1 LCSDAGIKGIGLIPA
16 HTPQMTALES
26 SLIGAGCPIVK
37 AAGMATTPIIY
48 SQALMLL
55 GGAVV
60 AAPIFKRLR
69 LGTILGYLC
78 AGVLIGP
85 VAQSITDGE
94 QILHVSEL
102 GVVFLLFI
110 IGLELK
116 PSRLWQMRR
125 DIFGLGTA
133 QVVLTGIV
141 LSSMIYALGLLGQGG
156 SIIAGFGLALSST
169 AFAMQILDEGNDR
182 NTRYG
187 QRSFSILLL
196 QDLAIVPLLALI
208 PLMAAQAPEDT
219 TPPLE
224 DFAIA
229 TTAIVVLFAAGRY
242 LVNPLFQIIGRTGA
256 RDVMIAA
263 ALLVVMGAATMMQL
277 AGLSMAMGAF
287 LAGVLL
293 AESSYRHELEADIEP
308 FRGILQA
315 LFFMAVGLSLEL
327 GVIVERYQL
336 IIIAVPLLMALKS
349 LVLYWLCR
357 LTGSHHNDAVRISL
371 LLPQGGE
378 FGFVLFTAAATAGV
392 FSDGDA
398 SLLVAIVTLSMAL
411 TPLASML
418 AAKLMHEQDEMDE
431 EIEEDFDGANAD
443 VLMIGFSRFGQ
454 IAAQILLA
462 GGRDVTIIDHSAA
475 RVRQA
480 ATFGFRIYF
489 GDGNRLDV
497 LRAAGIERA
506 KIVAVC
512 TQKKETTDHII
523 DLVQSEYPNARIYA
537 RSYDRLHTLELRAK
551 GVDYELR
558 ETFES
563 GLLFGRKTLEALGVG
578 DDEAIA
584 IMDDIRKRDEAR
596 LVLQEAEGITAGRDM
611 LHSRPVRPEP
621 LVKPKREVDHSQET
635 GERILPGLPADER
648 ESA

>member
-1 LCSDAGIKGIGLIPA
+1 
-16 HTPQMTALES
+16 ME
-26 SLIGAGCPIVK
+26 
-37 AAGMATTPIIY
+37 TTTIIY

-55 GGAVV
+55 AGAVI
-60 AAPIFKRLR
+60 AAPLFKRLG
-69 LGTILGYLC
+69 LGTILGYLA
-78 AGVLIGP
+78 AGILIGP
-85 VAQSITDGE
+85 VAQQITEGE
-94 QILHVSEL
+94 EILHVSEL

-133 QVVLTGIV
+133 QVVITGLV
-141 LSSMIYALGLLGQGG
+141 LSFLIAFSGLLEGAG
-156 SIIAGFGLALSST
+156 SIVAGFGLALSST
-169 AFAMQILDEGNDR
+169 AFAMQILEENNDT

-187 QRSFSILLL
+187 QRAFSILLL
-196 QDLAIVPLLALI
+196 QDLAIVPLLAII

-219 TPPLE
+219 TTPLE

-229 TTAIVVLFAAGRY
+229 IAAVAALFAAGRY
-242 LVNPLFQIIGRTGA
+242 LLNPLFQVIARTGA

-327 GVIVERYQL
+327 QVVAENL
-336 IIIAVPLLMALKS
+336 LSIIIAVPVLMLVKS
-349 LVLYWLCR
+349 LVLYGLCR
-357 LTGSHHNDAVRISL
+357 ATGSRHNDAVRIGL

-378 FGFVLFTAAATAGV
+378 FGFVLFTAAAAAGV
-392 FSDGDA
+392 FSQA
-398 SLLVAIVTLSMAL
+398 TSSLLVAIVTLSMAL
-411 TPLASML
+411 TPVAAML
-418 AAKLMHEQDEMDE
+418 SRRLMHKQDELAE
-431 EIEEDFDGANAD
+431 EIEEDFEGAGAGAD
-443 VLMIGFSRFGQ
+443 VLMIGFSRFAQ
-454 IAAQILLA
+454 IASQILLA

-489 GDGNRLDV
+489 GDGTRLDV
-497 LRAAGIERA
+497 LRAAGIEKA

-512 TQKKETTDHII
+512 TQKKEVTDKII
-523 DLVQSEYPNARIYA
+523 DLVHAEYPNARIFA
-537 RSYDRLHTLELRAK
+537 RSYDRLHTLELRAR

-563 GLLFGRKTLEALGVG
+563 GLLFGRKTLEALGVNG
-578 DDEAIA
+578 DEAIG
-584 IMDDIRKRDEAR
+584 IMDDIRRRDEAR

-621 LVKPKREVDHSQET
+621 LVKPKREVTQPDDA
-635 GERILPGLPADER
+635 LADFADETL
-648 ESA
+648 EKAE

>member
-1 LCSDAGIKGIGLIPA
+1 M
-16 HTPQMTALES
+16 Q
-26 SLIGAGCPIVK
+26 
-37 AAGMATTPIIY
+37 TPILY
-48 SQALMLL
+48 TQALMLL

-60 AAPIFKRLR
+60 AAPLFKRLG
-69 LGTILGYLC
+69 LGTILGYLA
-78 AGVLIGP
+78 AGIVIGP
-85 VAQSITDGE
+85 VAQSITEGE

-133 QVVLTGIV
+133 QVVATGLV
-141 LSSMIYALGLLGQGG
+141 LSFLIEFFDLLPWTG
-156 SIIAGFGLALSST
+156 SVIAGFGLALSST
-169 AFAMQILDEGNDR
+169 AFAMQILEENNDT

-187 QRSFSILLL
+187 QRAFSILLL

-208 PLMAAQAPEDT
+208 PLMATRAPEATT
-219 TPPLE
+219 TPFE
-224 DFAIA
+224 DFALAIA
-229 TTAIVVLFAAGRY
+229 AIAALYAAGRY
-242 LVNPLFQIIGRTGA
+242 LLNPLFQVIARTGA

-315 LFFMAVGLSLEL
+315 LFFMAVGLSLQL
-327 GVIVERYQL
+327 GVVAENYLL
-336 IIIAVPLLMALKS
+336 ILIAVPLLMAVKS
-349 LVLYWLCR
+349 LVLYGLCR
-357 LTGSHHNDAVRISL
+357 ATGSHHNDAVRIGL

-378 FGFVLFTAAATAGV
+378 FGFVLFTAAAVAGV
-392 FSDGDA
+392 FTQGVA

-411 TPLASML
+411 TPV
-418 AAKLMHEQDEMDE
+418 AALISRRLLREQDDMED
-431 EIEEDFDGANAD
+431 EIEEDFEGAGAD

-489 GDGNRLDV
+489 GDGTRLDV
-497 LRAAGIERA
+497 LRAAGIEKA

-512 TQKKETTDHII
+512 TQKKEITDRII
-523 DLVQSEYPNARIYA
+523 NLVQAEYPNARIFA
-537 RSYDRLHTLELRAK
+537 RSYDRLHTLELRAQ
-551 GVDYELR
+551 GVEYELR

-563 GLLFGRKTLEALGVG
+563 GLLFGRKTIEALGVNG
-578 DDEAIA
+578 EEAIA
-584 IMDDIRKRDEAR
+584 IMDDIRRRDEAR
-596 LVLQEAEGITAGRDM
+596 LVLQEAEGITAGRHM
-611 LHSRPVRPEP
+611 LHSEPVRPEP
-621 LVKPKREVDHSQET
+621 LVKPKRDVNHTAET
-635 GERILPGLPADER
+635 EERILPQLPTGDNERAGETLARAD
-648 ESA
+648 

>member
-1 LCSDAGIKGIGLIPA
+1 M
-16 HTPQMTALES
+16 Q
-26 SLIGAGCPIVK
+26 
-37 AAGMATTPIIY
+37 TTPFLY
-48 SQALMLL
+48 TQALMLL
-55 GGAVV
+55 GGAVL
-60 AAPIFKRLR
+60 AAPLFKRLG
-69 LGTILGYLC
+69 LGTILGYLA
-78 AGVLIGP
+78 AGILIGP
-85 VAQSITDGE
+85 VAQRITEGE
-94 QILHVSEL
+94 EILHVSEL

-133 QVVLTGIV
+133 QVVLTGLV
-141 LSSMIYALGLLGQGG
+141 LSLLISFAGLLEWRG
-156 SIIAGFGLALSST
+156 SVIAGFGLALSST
-169 AFAMQILDEGNDR
+169 AFAMQILDEGNDT

-187 QRSFSILLL
+187 QRAFSILLL
-196 QDLAIVPLLALI
+196 QDMAIVPLLAVI
-208 PLMAAQAPEDT
+208 PLMAAQAPEDAT
-219 TPPLE
+219 TPLQ

-229 TTAIVVLFAAGRY
+229 VSAVAILFAAGRY
-242 LVNPLFQIIGRTGA
+242 LLNPLFQVIARTGA

-263 ALLVVMGAATMMQL
+263 ALLVVMGAATLMQL

-293 AESSYRHELEADIEP
+293 AESSYRHELEADVEP

-315 LFFMAVGLSLEL
+315 LFFMAVGLSLQL
-327 GVIVERYQL
+327 NVIVENYLL
-336 IIIAVPLLMALKS
+336 IIVAVPLLMLVKS
-349 LVLYWLCR
+349 AVLYWLCR
-357 LTGSHHNDAVRISL
+357 ITGSRHNDALRIGL

-378 FGFVLFTAAATAGV
+378 FGFVLFTAAAAAGV
-392 FSDGDA
+392 FSHGIS

-411 TPLASML
+411 TPVAAML
-418 AAKLMHEQDEMDE
+418 SKRLMHEQDEMADE
-431 EIEEDFDGANAD
+431 MDEDFEGAGAD
-443 VLMIGFSRFGQ
+443 VLMIGFSRFAQ

-489 GDGNRLDV
+489 GDGTRLDV

-506 KIVAVC
+506 KLVAIC
-512 TQKKETTDHII
+512 TQKKETTDRII
-523 DLVQSEYPNARIYA
+523 GLVQAEYPNARIFA
-537 RSYDRLHTLELRAK
+537 RSYDRLHTLELRAR

-578 DDEAIA
+578 NDEAIS
-584 IMDDIRKRDEAR
+584 IMDDIRRRDEAR

-621 LVKPKREVDHSQET
+621 LVKPKREVNHSADTE
-635 GERILPGLPADER
+635 ERILPTLPAEDRQRRDETL
-648 ESA
+648 AGTD

>member
-1 LCSDAGIKGIGLIPA
+1 
-16 HTPQMTALES
+16 ME
-26 SLIGAGCPIVK
+26 
-37 AAGMATTPIIY
+37 TTTIIY

-55 GGAVV
+55 AGAVV
-60 AAPIFKRLR
+60 AAPLFKRLG
-69 LGTILGYLC
+69 LGTILGYLA
-78 AGVLIGP
+78 AGILIGP
-85 VAQSITDGE
+85 VAQQITEGE
-94 QILHVSEL
+94 EILHVSEL

-133 QVVLTGIV
+133 QVVITGAV
-141 LSSMIYALGLLGQGG
+141 LSFLIAFSGLLEGAG
-156 SIIAGFGLALSST
+156 SIVAGFGLALSST
-169 AFAMQILDEGNDR
+169 AFAMQILEENNDT

-187 QRSFSILLL
+187 QRAFSILLL
-196 QDLAIVPLLALI
+196 QDLAIVPLLAII

-219 TPPLE
+219 TTPLE

-229 TTAIVVLFAAGRY
+229 IAAVAALFAAGRY
-242 LVNPLFQIIGRTGA
+242 LLNPLFQVIARTGA

-327 GVIVERYQL
+327 QVVAENL
-336 IIIAVPLLMALKS
+336 LSIIIAVPVLMLVKS
-349 LVLYWLCR
+349 LVLYGLCR
-357 LTGSHHNDAVRISL
+357 ATGSRHNDAVRIGL

-378 FGFVLFTAAATAGV
+378 FGFVLFTAAAAAGV
-392 FSDGDA
+392 FSQA
-398 SLLVAIVTLSMAL
+398 TSSLLVAIVTLSMAL
-411 TPLASML
+411 TPVAAML
-418 AAKLMHEQDEMDE
+418 SRRLMHKQDELAE
-431 EIEEDFDGANAD
+431 EIEEDFEGAGAGAD
-443 VLMIGFSRFGQ
+443 VLMIGFSRFAQ
-454 IAAQILLA
+454 IASQILLA

-489 GDGNRLDV
+489 GDGTRLDV
-497 LRAAGIERA
+497 LRAAGIEKA

-512 TQKKETTDHII
+512 TQKKEVTDKII
-523 DLVQSEYPNARIYA
+523 DLVHAEYPNARIFA
-537 RSYDRLHTLELRAK
+537 RSYDRLHTLELRAR

-563 GLLFGRKTLEALGVG
+563 GLLFGRKTLEALGVNG
-578 DDEAIA
+578 DEAIG
-584 IMDDIRKRDEAR
+584 IMDDIRRRDEAR

-621 LVKPKREVDHSQET
+621 LVKPKREVTQPDDA
-635 GERILPGLPADER
+635 LADLADETL
-648 ESA
+648 EKAE

>member
-1 LCSDAGIKGIGLIPA
+1 
-16 HTPQMTALES
+16 ME
-26 SLIGAGCPIVK
+26 
-37 AAGMATTPIIY
+37 TTTIIY

-55 GGAVV
+55 GGAVI
-60 AAPIFKRLR
+60 AAPLFKRLG
-69 LGTILGYLC
+69 LGTILGYLA
-78 AGVLIGP
+78 AGILIGP
-85 VAQSITDGE
+85 VAQQITEGE
-94 QILHVSEL
+94 EILHVSEL

-133 QVVLTGIV
+133 QVVVTGLA
-141 LSSMIYALGLLGQGG
+141 LSFLIALSGLLEGAA
-156 SIIAGFGLALSST
+156 SVVAGFGLALSST
-169 AFAMQILDEGNDR
+169 AFAMQILEENNDT

-187 QRSFSILLL
+187 QRAFSILLL
-196 QDLAIVPLLALI
+196 QDLAIVPLLAII

-219 TPPLE
+219 TTPLQ

-229 TTAIVVLFAAGRY
+229 IAAVAALFAAGRY
-242 LVNPLFQIIGRTGA
+242 LLNPLFQVIARTGA

-327 GVIVERYQL
+327 HVVAENLLNIM
-336 IIIAVPLLMALKS
+336 IAVPVLMLVKS
-349 LVLYWLCR
+349 LVLYGLCR
-357 LTGSHHNDAVRISL
+357 ASGSRHNDAVRIGL

-378 FGFVLFTAAATAGV
+378 FGFVLFTAAAAAGV
-392 FSDGDA
+392 FSQATA

-411 TPLASML
+411 TPVAAML
-418 AAKLMHEQDEMDE
+418 SRRLMHQQDETAE
-431 EIEEDFDGANAD
+431 EIEENFEGAGAD
-443 VLMIGFSRFGQ
+443 VLMIGFSRFAQ
-454 IAAQILLA
+454 IASQILLA
-462 GGRDVTIIDHSAA
+462 GGREVTIIDHSAA

-489 GDGNRLDV
+489 GDGTRLDV
-497 LRAAGIERA
+497 LRAAGIEKA

-512 TQKKETTDHII
+512 TQKKEVTDRII
-523 DLVQSEYPNARIYA
+523 DLVHTEFPNARVFA
-537 RSYDRLHTLELRAK
+537 RSYDRQHTLELRAR

-558 ETFES
+558 ETFEL
-563 GLLFGRKTLEALGVG
+563 GLLFGRKTLEALGVNG
-578 DDEAIA
+578 DEAIG
-584 IMDDIRKRDEAR
+584 IMDDIRRRDEAR

-621 LVKPKREVDHSQET
+621 LVKPKREVTHPADA
-635 GERILPGLPADER
+635 LPGNVAGSETLEKT
-648 ESA
+648 E